1 MPDYRRRH
9 YHHVEH
15 HDVCVCVCE
24 FCVCFTTLHK
34 YVRSQ
39 HFVLTQHDYGV
50 NYDDSDDDERLWLLY
65 LCMFIRVCFVFWC
78 VCVPAFSL
86 KASLTQMYTHTN
98 VHSNLSITI
107 TGWQAG
113 SLGETSD
120 TTRQLQLTHFCRN
133 PSRGNPFCSQ
143 AGRLREAPDATSSDA
158 AVNCDCC
165 EIQAHHNAPMHKS
178 NTHGSKDYR
187 THTHARAPTRT
198 AQTHTHIN
206 TRAHCL

>member
-1 MPDYRRRH
+1 M
-9 YHHVEH
+9 
-15 HDVCVCVCE
+15 
-24 FCVCFTTLHK
+24 
-34 YVRSQ
+34 RSQ
-39 HFVLTQHDYGV
+39 QFVLTQHDYGV

-65 LCMFIRVCFVFWC
+65 LCMLIRVCFVFWC
-78 VCVPAFSL
+78 VC
-86 KASLTQMYTHTN
+86 ASIQSQSKSHTTVHTHTRTQQLVDN
-98 VHSNLSITI
+98 DNGLAS
-107 TGWQAG
+107 GQPRG
-113 SLGETSD
+113 DLGHYPPPAAH
-120 TTRQLQLTHFCRN
+120 THTHKHEIPFYRC
-133 PSRGNPFCSQ
+133 PSHGNPFCSQ